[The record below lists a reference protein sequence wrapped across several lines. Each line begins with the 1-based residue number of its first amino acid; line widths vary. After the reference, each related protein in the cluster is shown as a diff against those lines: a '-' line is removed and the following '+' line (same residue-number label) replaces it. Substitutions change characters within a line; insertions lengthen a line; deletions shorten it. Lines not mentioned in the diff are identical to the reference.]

1 MKAVTYVVAA
11 AGVAGA
17 LLAGSASLRAQGA
30 LPPGPKVK
38 VVMVTQPGPGLP
50 QYTTVDV
57 PMLKEAVPQKS
68 GGRIEVELAS
78 WPERNLSGP
87 EIIRLVRSG
96 QVDIGAAPL
105 ATVSGDVPF
114 LDIVDLA
121 GLNPTIEQ
129 ARKVA
134 EAVLPEAN
142 KALERFNTR
151 IIAMYPFPAQVL
163 FCRQPVNSLEDVK
176 GRKVRTHGGSLNDF
190 ISAVGGQPVGIGFPE
205 VYGALERGVV
215 DCAVTGTASGNG
227 ARWYEVSKSMYAL
240 PLGWA
245 VAAYYVNT
253 SWWNRLDPQVRAFL
267 EQTMKEVEK
276 AQWDLGARATE
287 DGIACNTGNREGCK
301 IGKLVESNPMTVARP
316 TPADEQAL
324 RRHLAETVLPAFVKR
339 CDAACGEQYNKLVAP
354 ITGVRF
360 GG

>member
-1 MKAVTYVVAA
+1 MHRFKIMLLSAA
-11 AGVAGA
+11 
-17 LLAGSASLRAQGA
+17 LAGLGAGPALAQAA

-38 VVMVTQPGPGLP
+38 VSIVTQPGPALP

-57 PMLKEAVPQKS
+57 PLLKEGVPQKS
-68 GGRIEVELAS
+68 GGRIEVDLAS
-78 WPERNLSGP
+78 WPERNLNGP

-121 GLNPTIEQ
+121 GLNPTVEQ

-151 IIAMYPFPAQVL
+151 IVAMYPFAAQVP
-163 FCRQPVNSLEDVK
+163 FCRQPVNSLDDLK
-176 GRKVRTHGGSLNDF
+176 GKKVRTHGGSLNDF
-190 ISAVGGQPVGIGFPE
+190 ISAVGAQPVGIGFPE

-215 DCAVTGTASGNG
+215 DCAVTGTGSGNG

-253 SWWNRLDPQVRAFL
+253 NWWNKLDPQVRAFL
-267 EQTMKEVEK
+267 EQTMRDVEK
-276 AQWDLGARATE
+276 AQWELGARATD
-287 DGIACNTGNREGCK
+287 DGIACNVGNREGCK
-301 IGKLVESNPMTVARP
+301 IGKLVESNPMTVTRP
-316 TPADEQAL
+316 TEADQQLL
-324 RRHLAETVLPAFVKR
+324 RKTLSETVLPAFVKR
-339 CDAACGEQYNKLVAP
+339 CGAQCGEQYNKVVAP
-354 ITGVRF
+354 VTGIRY

>member
-1 MKAVTYVVAA
+1 MRKNTY
-11 AGVAGA
+11 A
-17 LLAGSASLRAQGA
+17 LLVSAGLAALGCAAHAQTA
-30 LPPGPKVK
+30 LPSGPKLK
-38 VVMVTQPGPGLP
+38 VSMVTQPGPALP
-50 QYTTVDV
+50 QFSIVEI
-57 PMLKEAVPQKS
+57 PMLREGVPARS
-68 GGRIEVELAS
+68 GGRIEVDLAS
-78 WPERNLSGP
+78 WPERNLNGP

-129 ARKVA
+129 ARQVA

-151 IIAMYPFPAQVL
+151 ILAMYPFPAQVL
-163 FCRQPVNSLEDVK
+163 FCREPVNSLADVK
-176 GRKVRTHGGSLNDF
+176 GRKVRSHGGSLNDF
-190 ISAVGGQPVGIGFPE
+190 ISAIGGQPVGIGFPE

-215 DCAVTGTASGNG
+215 DCAVTGTSSGNG

-253 SWWNRLDPQVRAFL
+253 SWWNKLDPQVRAFL
-267 EQTMKEVEK
+267 EQTMAEVAN
-276 AQWDLGARATE
+276 AQWDLGRRATE

-316 TPADEQAL
+316 AEGDRELL
-324 RRHLAETVLPAFVKR
+324 RKHLRETVLPAFVKR
-339 CDAACGEQYNKLVAP
+339 CGAACGEQYNRLVAP

>member
-1 MKAVTYVVAA
+1 MKTIKPLIAASAV
-11 AGVAGA
+11 AGVLTAGA
-17 LLAGSASLRAQGA
+17 ASLQAQGA
-30 LPPGPKVK
+30 LPAGPKVK

-57 PMLKEAVPQKS
+57 PMLKEGVPQKS
-68 GGRIEVELAS
+68 GGRIEIELAS
-78 WPERNLSGP
+78 WPERNLNGP

-121 GLNPTIEQ
+121 GLNPTVEA

-151 IIAMYPFPAQVL
+151 IVAMYPFPAQVL
-163 FCRQPVNSLEDVK
+163 FCRQPIAGLDEVK
-176 GRKVRTHGGSLNDF
+176 GKKVRTHGGSLNDF
-190 ISAVGGQPVGIGFPE
+190 ISAVGGQPAGIGFPE

-227 ARWYEVSKSMYAL
+227 ARWYEVTKGMYAL

-253 SWWNRLDPQVRAFL
+253 NWWNKLDRRSAP
-267 EQTMKEVEK
+267 
-276 AQWDLGARATE
+276 
-287 DGIACNTGNREGCK
+287 
-301 IGKLVESNPMTVARP
+301 SSSRP
-316 TPADEQAL
+316 
-324 RRHLAETVLPAFVKR
+324 
-339 CDAACGEQYNKLVAP
+339 
-354 ITGVRF
+354 
-360 GG
+360 

>member
-1 MKAVTYVVAA
+1 MKTIKPLIAASAV
-11 AGVAGA
+11 AGVLVAGA
-17 LLAGSASLRAQGA
+17 ASLQAQGA
-30 LPPGPKVK
+30 LPAGPKVK

-57 PMLKEAVPQKS
+57 PMLKEGVPQKS
-68 GGRIEVELAS
+68 GGRIEIELAS
-78 WPERNLSGP
+78 WPERNLNGP

-121 GLNPTIEQ
+121 GLNPTVEA

-134 EAVLPEAN
+134 DDVLPEAN

-151 IIAMYPFPAQVL
+151 IVAMYPFPAQVL
-163 FCRQPVNSLEDVK
+163 FCRQPIAGLDEVK
-176 GRKVRTHGGSLNDF
+176 GKKVRTHGGSLNDF
-190 ISAVGGQPVGIGFPE
+190 ISAVGGQPAGIGFPE

-227 ARWYEVSKSMYAL
+227 ARWYEVTKGMYAL

-253 SWWNRLDPQVRAFL
+253 NWWNKLDPQVRAFL
-267 EQTMKEVEK
+267 EQTMKEVER
-276 AQWDLGARATE
+276 AQWELGAKATE
-287 DGIACNTGNREGCK
+287 DGIACNTGTR
-301 IGKLVESNPMTVARP
+301 TAARS
-316 TPADEQAL
+316 ASSSS
-324 RRHLAETVLPAFVKR
+324 
-339 CDAACGEQYNKLVAP
+339 P
-354 ITGVRF
+354 IR
-360 GG
+360 

>member
-1 MKAVTYVVAA
+1 MDRFKIMLSGAALTALAFA
-11 AGVAGA
+11 AGPA
-17 LLAGSASLRAQGA
+17 LSQAA

-38 VVMVTQPGPGLP
+38 VSIVTQPGPALP

-57 PMLKEAVPQKS
+57 PLLKEGLPQKS
-68 GGRIEVELAS
+68 GGRIEVDLAS
-78 WPERNLSGP
+78 WPERNLNGP

-121 GLNPTIEQ
+121 GLNPTVEQ

-134 EAVLPEAN
+134 KAVLPEAN

-151 IIAMYPFPAQVL
+151 IVALYPFAAQVP
-163 FCRQPVNSLEDVK
+163 FCRHQVNSLDDLK
-176 GRKVRTHGGSLNDF
+176 GKKVRTHGGSLNDF
-190 ISAVGGQPVGIGFPE
+190 ISAVGAQPTGIGFPE

-215 DCAVTGTASGNG
+215 DCAVTGTGSGNG

-253 SWWNRLDPQVRAFL
+253 NWWNRLDPQVRAFL
-267 EQTMKEVEK
+267 EQTLKDVEN
-276 AQWDLGARATE
+276 AQWELGARATD
-287 DGIACNTGNREGCK
+287 DGIACNVGNREGCK
-301 IGKLVESNPMTVARP
+301 IGKLVESNPMTVTRP
-316 TPADEQAL
+316 TEADQQLL
-324 RRHLAETVLPAFVKR
+324 RKTLTETVLPAFVKR
-339 CDAACGEQYNKLVAP
+339 CGAQCGEQYNKVVAP
-354 ITGVRF
+354 VTGIRY

>member
-1 MKAVTYVVAA
+1 MKTIKPLIAASAV
-11 AGVAGA
+11 AGVLVAGA
-17 LLAGSASLRAQGA
+17 ASLQAQGA
-30 LPPGPKVK
+30 LPAGPKVK

-50 QYTTVDV
+50 QYATVDV
-57 PMLKEAVPQKS
+57 PMLKEGVPQKS
-68 GGRIEVELAS
+68 GGRIEIELAS
-78 WPERNLSGP
+78 WPERNLNGP

-105 ATVSGDVPF
+105 ATVSGDEPF

-121 GLNPTIEQ
+121 GLNPTNEA

-151 IIAMYPFPAQVL
+151 IVAMYPFPAQVL
-163 FCRQPVNSLEDVK
+163 FCRQPIASLDEVK
-176 GRKVRTHGGSLNDF
+176 GKKVRTHGGSLNDF
-190 ISAVGGQPVGIGFPE
+190 ISAVGGQPAGIGFPE

-227 ARWYEVSKSMYAL
+227 ARWYEVTKGMYAL

-253 SWWNRLDPQVRAFL
+253 NWWNKLDPQVRAFL
-267 EQTMKEVEK
+267 EQTMKDVER
-276 AQWDLGARATE
+276 AQWELGAKATE
-287 DGIACNTGNREGCK
+287 DGIACNTGNKDGCK
-301 IGKLVESNPMTVARP
+301 IGKLVEQNPMTVTRP
-316 TPADEQAL
+316 TKADEETL
-324 RRHLAETVLPAFVKR
+324 KKTLAETVLPAFVKR
-339 CDAACGEQYNKLVAP
+339 CGAACGEQYNKIVAP
-354 ITGVRF
+354 VTGVRF